1 MKIHT
6 KLYNSMTS
14 YYASIQEQYS
24 IKYLKEALI
33 ATLLI
38 VCLGG
43 GYFLNKFYTQY
54 REQQAFVALS
64 EVVESFMQSQ
74 RVSQSLDSE
83 KDKEKINHAWSDT
96 QILLDALYKEH
107 SNSYLAPY
115 FLVFKSQ
122 IILDRDHNL
131 DAAIKVFDEALVSIS
146 RKTELGSLYHMKR
159 IKMGFDSADAT
170 EKEKSVQKLIEI
182 TQNPKDHAYQE
193 ALYLLGVYYI
203 SLGDHQKAQQCFS
216 KLIESQ
222 DAKALLKSPWV
233 LLAQE
238 KLGINSSSNE
248 VESK

>member
-14 YYASIQEQYS
+14 YYSSIQEQYS

-43 GYFLNKFYTQY
+43 GYFLNKFYIQY

-74 RVSQSLDSE
+74 RAAQSLDPV
-83 KDKEKINHAWSDT
+83 KDKEKIIQAWSDT
-96 QILLDALYKEH
+96 EILLDALYKEH

-122 IILDRDHNL
+122 VILDRDHDL
-131 DAAIKVFDEALVSIS
+131 ASAIKVFDEALGSIS

-182 TQNPKDHAYQE
+182 TQNPKEHAYQE

-203 SLGDHQKAQQCFS
+203 SLGDHQKAQQSFA
-216 KLIESQ
+216 KLVETQ
-222 DAKALLKSPWV
+222 DEKALLKSPWV
-233 LLAQE
+233 FLAQE
-238 KLGINSSSNE
+238 KLGINPSND

>member
-1 MKIHT
+1 
-6 KLYNSMTS
+6 MTS
-14 YYASIQEQYS
+14 YYSSIQEQYS

-43 GYFLNKFYTQY
+43 GYFLNRLYTQY
-54 REQQAFVALS
+54 REQEAFVALS

-74 RVSQSLDSE
+74 RAAQSLDPV
-83 KDKEKINHAWSDT
+83 KDKEKITQAWSDT
-96 QILLDALYKEH
+96 EILLDALYKEH

-122 IILDRDHNL
+122 VILDRDHDL
-131 DAAIKVFDEALVSIS
+131 ASAIKVFDEALGSIS

-159 IKMGFDSADAT
+159 IKMGFDSSDTA
-170 EKEKSVQKLIEI
+170 EQEKSLNKLIEI
-182 TQNPKDHAYQE
+182 TQDPKEYAYQE

-203 SLGDHQKAQQCFS
+203 SLGDHQKAQQSFA
-216 KLIESQ
+216 KLVETQ

-233 LLAQE
+233 FLAQE
-238 KLGINSSSNE
+238 KLGINPSLND